1 MIDYILKD
9 KTNLVNHLFYKLSDA
24 SAIKIQK
31 TLYFLFAF
39 YGATYGELS
48 GDGNVAELESV
59 NYTKFLFKPNFEAW
73 KYGPVDIDVYTAY
86 RNDQYEAVGLTE
98 DKLNEKLTPSEKRNV
113 LQFID
118 SIIQQTDEVDDFT
131 LIDRTREDDAWH
143 NSFEEK
149 DGEMHRKM
157 NPQVIVDEYAQKY
170 V

>member
-1 MIDYILKD
+1 MIDYMFQD
-9 KTNLVNHLFYKLSDA
+9 KTDLVNHLCYKLSDA

-31 TLYFLFAF
+31 TLYLLFAF
-39 YGATYGELS
+39 YGATYGKLS
-48 GDGNVAELESV
+48 GEENVYELESV
-59 NYTKFLFKPNFEAW
+59 NYTKFLFEPNFEAW

-86 RNDQYEAVGLTE
+86 RNDQYEAVQLTE

-131 LIDRTREDDAWH
+131 LVDRTREDDAWH
-143 NSFEEK
+143 DPFKEK
-149 DGEMHRKM
+149 DGETHKKM
-157 NPQVIVDEYAQKY
+157 NPQVIVDEYAKKY